1 VIKLVIIFI
10 SAFVLAALITG
21 LLRNYAISRHLID
34 IPNARSSHKTPI
46 PRGGGFAIVVVFV
59 CGLFALSF
67 MNYINQN
74 TMSAIFGAGILVA
87 LIGFLDD
94 HSHISAKWRLL
105 AHFAAAGWGL
115 YFLGGFPPL
124 VMPIQTLNLGF
135 INIDLN
141 WFFQIIGLFYLVWLL
156 NLYNFMDGIDGLAGI
171 EAITACFGGAFLY
184 MMVTHQT
191 TDHFWIVP
199 ALMMVIVAGFLIW
212 NFPVAKIFMGDVGSG
227 FLGIVVGLF
236 SLQSAWVMP
245 QLFWCWLILL
255 AVFIV
260 DATIT
265 LIRRYL
271 HGEVVYQAHCN
282 HAYQHAARFYS
293 NHITVTLAVGLINM
307 FWLFPIAILV
317 GLNKIHSITGFVVA
331 YLPLILVSFHF
342 HAGLRIKEE

>member
-1 VIKLVIIFI
+1 MIKLVIIFL

-46 PRGGGFAIVVVFV
+46 PRGGGFAIVVVFG

-94 HSHISAKWRLL
+94 HSHIPAKWRLL

-135 INIDLN
+135 INIDLY

-184 MMVTHQT
+184 MMVIHQT
-191 TDHFWIVP
+191 AEQFWILP

-227 FLGIVVGLF
+227 FLGIVIGLF
-236 SLQSAWVMP
+236 SLQSAWVAP
-245 QLFWCWLILL
+245 QLFWSWLILL

-260 DATIT
+260 DATVT
-265 LIRRYL
+265 LFRRYSR
-271 HGEVVYQAHCN
+271 GEVVHQAHCN
-282 HAYQHAARFYS
+282 HAYQHAARFYRS
-293 NHITVTLAVGLINM
+293 HKTITLAVGLINL
-307 FWLFPIAILV
+307 FWLLPISLFV
-317 GLNKIHSITGFVVA
+317 GMKMLNVFWGCCIG
-331 YLPLILVSFHF
+331 YLPLIILAFYF
-342 HAGLRIKEE
+342 EAGLKVRKR